1 MAVSRIDEAGLNVN
15 QYGNRNLVINGGM
28 QVWQRA
34 TAATAV
40 SNSTYGTVDR
50 YRFWENT
57 DGAYTAERS
66 TDVPSGQGFTY
77 STKLVVTT
85 ADTSLAAGQY
95 AQFGQRIEAQNL
107 QRLSYGTSGAETITV
122 SFWVKSSKTGNYAF
136 NVYKDAAGNTAYL
149 YYKSFSI
156 DAANTWEK
164 KIITVSPTAG
174 STSFITSSAGAIDP
188 ANTSGMELYFT
199 LAMGS
204 TYHGATDDSW
214 SSNMNHYST
223 SSNVNWMDSTSN
235 NFYLT
240 GVQLEVGDTATDF
253 EHRTFADELAKC
265 QRYYH
270 KIDAATA
277 YSTLGTAALS
287 TATISTIYPFAGF
300 NLRSVPTLESS
311 GVSTF
316 LLQCNNANESVSA
329 LSINSHASKQAP
341 ICSCTHDSSTGG
353 LAGSL
358 IANNNAAAYI
368 AFSSEL

>member
-1 MAVSRIDEAGLNVN
+1 MSRARDIADLSSVSARLDTVGGSSGALS
-15 QYGNRNLVINGGM
+15 NRNLIINGAM

-40 SNSTYGTVDR
+40 TNSTYGTVDR
-50 YRFWENT
+50 FRFWENT

-66 TDVPSGQGFTY
+66 TDVPSGQGFAY

-95 AQFGQRIEAQNL
+95 AQLAQRIEAQNL
-107 QRLSYGTSGAETITV
+107 QRLSYGTSGAKNVTV

-136 NVYKDAAGNTAYL
+136 NLLKNAAGNTSYL

-188 ANTSGMELYFT
+188 ATTSGMEVYFT

-214 SSNMNHYST
+214 SSNTNQYST

-235 NFYLT
+235 NFYIT
-240 GVQLEVGDTATDF
+240 GVQLEVGDTATPF
-253 EHRTFADELAKC
+253 EHRTFGDELAKC
-265 QRYYH
+265 QRYYAQGGV
-270 KIDAATA
+270 I
-277 YSTLGTAALS
+277 LS
-287 TATISTIYPFAGF
+287 DTTPDRYHNTI
-300 NLRSVPTLESS
+300 NLPCEMRAQPTVSS
-311 GVSTF
+311 GGIDSGSGGTMVSTW
-316 LLQCNNANESVSA
+316 
-329 LSINSHASKQAP
+329 
-341 ICSCTHDSSTGG
+341 DSSNSSTSKRNFYQG
-353 LAGSL
+353 
-358 IANNNAAAYI
+358 ANNSVVSNSWF
-368 AFSSEL
+368 AFDAEL